1 MKSCTHC
8 GTPAQ
13 TIKSIRRLRSEIER
27 LTNRYNDEK
36 ASKHEEVSKRR
47 ALEKKFQA
55 LEKKHLKQ
63 QNAKQ
68 EVETELDKVTLKAS
82 VAQKSANRLRR
93 ERNAAD
99 IKYRKEIERKS
110 IASDK
115 LKSIKALLRG

>member
-47 ALEKKFQA
+47 ALEKK
-55 LEKKHLKQ
+55 HLKQ

-99 IKYRKEIERKS
+99 IKYRKEVGRKS
-110 IASDK
+110 KASDK
-115 LKSIKALLRG
+115 LKSIKAILRG